1 MAANNTI
8 SVSFVM
14 KDGANG
20 LKVLTANADDLRKV
34 MSATV
39 TAAEKINKQFINF
52 AAFSKSLNAVSD
64 TISSLK
70 SVMGDLSSAYAVQET
85 AETKLM
91 TVMRQRMGAT
101 DEEIQSIKDL
111 ASAQQEIGV
120 IGDEVQLSGAQ
131 QIATFLKEKSS
142 LETLMPAMNNLLAQ
156 QKGLNA
162 TTGDAVSVGN
172 LMGKAM
178 MGQVDASLL

>member
-8 SVSFVM
+8 SVSFVL

-70 SVMGDLSSAYAVQET
+70 SVMGELSSAYAVQEM

-91 TVMRQRMGAT
+91 TIMRQRMGAT

-111 ASAQQEIGV
+111 ASAQQQIGV

-131 QIATFLKEKSS
+131 QIVS
-142 LETLMPAMNNLLAQ
+142 
-156 QKGLNA
+156 GLSRGCN
-162 TTGDAVSVGN
+162 V
-172 LMGKAM
+172 
-178 MGQVDASLL
+178 ASLRG

>member
-39 TAAEKINKQFINF
+39 TEAEKLNKRFITF
-52 AAFSKSLNAVSD
+52 AAVSTSLNSIAGMV
-64 TISSLK
+64 SSLK

-91 TVMRQRMGAT
+91 TVMRQRMGAS
-101 DEEIQSIKDL
+101 DAEIQSIKDL

-131 QIATFLKEKSS
+131 QIATFLKEKTS
-142 LETLMPAMNNLLAQ
+142 LDTLLPAMNNLLAQ

-162 TTGDAVSVGN
+162 TTGDAVTVGN